1 MEFES
6 DDARTRGIEFVPK
19 SERTLGRFELKLEG
33 PEIDESEEENRTK
46 CWVQHESELTYWQ
59 MVL

>member
-19 SERTLGRFELKLEG
+19 SERTSGRFELKLEE
-33 PEIDESEEENRTK
+33 PEIDESEG
-46 CWVQHESELTYWQ
+46 ELTYWR